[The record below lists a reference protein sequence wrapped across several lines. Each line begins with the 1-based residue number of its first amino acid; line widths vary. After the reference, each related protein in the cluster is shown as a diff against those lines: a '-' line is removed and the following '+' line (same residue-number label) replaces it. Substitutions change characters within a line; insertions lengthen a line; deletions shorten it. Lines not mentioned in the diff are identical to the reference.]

1 MDFSYI
7 KKFHSYLINRLDP
20 QVVPF
25 CIKDKYTSMGKA
37 KKTRKISVK
46 RMVKADDQRIKKNQ
60 DGEKKRDE
68 DKELIK
74 SVPQVSSALFF
85 QYNQAIKPPYQIII
99 DTNFFNF
106 SIQKKIDIVRGMMD
120 CLLAKCLPMVT
131 DCVLAELEKLGHKY
145 RIALTLAKD
154 PRIQR
159 LKCSHKGTY
168 ADDCLVSRVIQNKC
182 YIVATNDAD
191 LKRRIRKVPGIPI
204 MSVGSHSYVIERLP
218 DVF

>member
-1 MDFSYI
+1 
-7 KKFHSYLINRLDP
+7 
-20 QVVPF
+20 
-25 CIKDKYTSMGKA
+25 MGKA
-37 KKTRKISVK
+37 KKTRKVSVK
-46 RMVKADDQRIKKNQ
+46 RMVKKDDQRIKKNM
-60 DGEKKRDE
+60 DKPKEVEE
-68 DKELIK
+68 DKELVK

-85 QYNQAIKPPYQIII
+85 QFNQAIKPPYQIII

-120 CLLAKCLPMVT
+120 CLLAKCIPMVT
-131 DCVLAELEKLGHKY
+131 DCVLAELEKLGHRY

-168 ADDCLVSRVIQNKC
+168 ADDCIVSRIIQNKC
-182 YIVATNDAD
+182 YIIATNDAD

-204 MSVGSHSYVIERLP
+204 MSVGGHSYVIERLP

>member
-1 MDFSYI
+1 
-7 KKFHSYLINRLDP
+7 
-20 QVVPF
+20 
-25 CIKDKYTSMGKA
+25 MGKA
-37 KKTRKISVK
+37 KKTRKVSVK
-46 RMVKADDQRIKKNQ
+46 RMVKKDDQRIKKNQ
-60 DGEKKRDE
+60 NQPAKEE

-85 QYNQAIKPPYQIII
+85 QFNQAIKPPYQIII

-131 DCVLAELEKLGHKY
+131 DCVLAELEKLGHRY

-159 LKCSHKGTY
+159 LKCSHKRT
-168 ADDCLVSRVIQNKC
+168 
-182 YIVATNDAD
+182 
-191 LKRRIRKVPGIPI
+191 
-204 MSVGSHSYVIERLP
+204 
-218 DVF
+218 